1 MDAPMAAGR
10 PKPMVPKPPEEI
22 HWCGGTEGVLY
33 KNVVGTYLHGPL
45 LPKNPHIS
53 DYLIKNALK
62 RKYGTD
68 ELAPLDDTQELEAN
82 ASIYQR
88 FVK

>member
-1 MDAPMAAGR
+1 M
-10 PKPMVPKPPEEI
+10 
-22 HWCGGTEGVLY
+22 
-33 KNVVGTYLHGPL
+33 VGTYLHGPL

-68 ELAPLDDTQELEAN
+68 ELTPLDDTQELEAN